1 MVVHKMNENFLLY
14 KHIKDFAL
22 EMMKYTNN
30 IPRNLMYIRTNMQ
43 ESFNSSIKL
52 VHYYVVNMNDTER
65 IKIKYLKDLVA

>member
-1 MVVHKMNENFLLY
+1 MNENFLLY
-14 KHIKDFAL
+14 KHVKDFAL

-30 IPRNLMYIRTNMQ
+30 IPRNLKYIITNMQ

-52 VHYYVVNMNDTER
+52 IHYYVVNMNDTER